1 MDRHPYIVKPN
12 HPTPIQH
19 TPPRTAPWHP
29 ALSAISPPRTA
40 PRPPTTRMVNP
51 HHASAPPPVRV
62 RCPASARPR
71 SLHGQPIPPAS
82 ASQRTYLACASR
94 HVCTSTVVRVLPRV
108 VHVAASG
115 ERRVGVSSLLQAR
128 QVVHMAYCRA
138 ARVSTVP
145 YDVQLRATGCV
156 VAMHTPVC
164 CSTVVDV
171 ARNGGRQP
179 SSPLTRVT
187 SPSYIVQRSSE
198 ASGVQGARLPLTST
212 TVEQHRSAQSH
223 QCSPCCGRLCI
234 LWYRTFTPS

>member
-1 MDRHPYIVKPN
+1 MDRHPYIVKSN

-40 PRPPTTRMVNP
+40 PRRPTTRMVNP

-71 SLHGQPIPPAS
+71 SLHGQSIPPAS

-128 QVVHMAYCRA
+128 QWCTWPTAVLSVCVYNTPRCTAESN
-138 ARVSTVP
+138 RV
-145 YDVQLRATGCV
+145 C

-164 CSTVVDV
+164 CSTVV
-171 ARNGGRQP
+171 RNGGSGSP
-179 SSPLTRVT
+179 SSLLSRVW
-187 SPSYIVQRSSE
+187 VCD
-198 ASGVQGARLPLTST
+198 LPATLST
-212 TVEQHRSAQSH
+212 
-223 QCSPCCGRLCI
+223 
-234 LWYRTFTPS
+234 

>member
-128 QVVHMAYCRA
+128 QVVHMALLPCCVCGYGTLRCTA
-138 ARVSTVP
+138 ESNRVC
-145 YDVQLRATGCV
+145 G
-156 VAMHTPVC
+156 AMHTPVC
-164 CSTVVDV
+164 CSTVVDA
-171 ARNGGRQP
+171 ARNGGSGSP
-179 SSPLTRVT
+179 AHSSHVCGCDLQATLSTLSTRT
-187 SPSYIVQRSSE
+187 ATPAAAQQNTRPILSTGPRSS
-198 ASGVQGARLPLTST
+198 SGEL
-212 TVEQHRSAQSH
+212 
-223 QCSPCCGRLCI
+223 
-234 LWYRTFTPS
+234 